1 MALTEKERQI
11 LKTFEEVLPNLTEK
25 EKDRILYIGEG
36 LSLKTEK
43 LARKKTRKQDRRC
56 GEKGW
61 KICKSIHREN
71 CVRYPKG

>member
-43 LARKKTRKQDRRC
+43 LAR
-56 GEKGW
+56 EKDQKAG
-61 KICKSIHREN
+61 
-71 CVRYPKG
+71 